1 MIQFDFS
8 IFERLVIPAILG
20 KCRAWQEI
28 QDLYFLSFVILKVR
42 NSHLCTVFEGTP
54 LRYSSFT
61 WIVGLTNLAQ

>member
-28 QDLYFLSFVILKVR
+28 QDLYYMSFCDSKS
-42 NSHLCTVFEGTP
+42 SHLCTVFEGTP